1 MSTLTFAAAEPSASR
16 AVEAARLRAR
26 VVRNARIVLIVL
38 IGALAANLLVQSLLS
53 GDREP
58 ASRPAAVG
66 SGERIINPRFTGR
79 DANGRAYVLTADSA
93 VRRMVGLGNLTDL
106 ENPRIDYALLF
117 GGSHRPDA
125 SEVLSRL
132 GVYDDATRTLRMSDT
147 VRFSTRSGYEFRTEG
162 ASIDLNEGVV
172 YGEEPVQGRA
182 PWGGVQAY
190 GFELH
195 EDGRRL
201 RFTGGVVTRFYVG
214 DGAPAP
220 EEDQ

>member
-1 MSTLTFAAAEPSASR
+1 MHSLTFAAAEPSASR
-16 AVEAARLRAR
+16 AVAAARMRAR
-26 VVRNARIVLIVL
+26 VVRNVRIVLIVL
-38 IGALAANLLVQSLLS
+38 IGALAANLVAQSVLT
-53 GDREP
+53 GNREP
-58 ASRPAAVG
+58 ASRPAMTG
-66 SGERIINPRFTGR
+66 DGERIINPRFTGR
-79 DANGRAYVLTADSA
+79 DAHGRPYVLTADSA

-106 ENPRIDYALLF
+106 ENPRIDYMLLI
-117 GGSHRPDA
+117 GGSRRPDA

-132 GVYDDATRTLRMSDT
+132 GVYDDATRTLRMTDT

-162 ASIDLNEGVV
+162 ASIDLDEGVV

-190 GFELH
+190 GFELY

-220 EEDQ
+220 EEEE